1 MYVQTTIDRKT
12 MKPSSCADVAAP
24 GYKNIECKRER
35 NKIKYQ
41 ELARGIP
48 KQTLDDEDKNT
59 CTLLPVIFGALGE
72 RK

>member
-1 MYVQTTIDRKT
+1 
-12 MKPSSCADVAAP
+12 MKLSSCADVAAP

-48 KQTLDDEDKNT
+48 K
-59 CTLLPVIFGALGE
+59 
-72 RK
+72 